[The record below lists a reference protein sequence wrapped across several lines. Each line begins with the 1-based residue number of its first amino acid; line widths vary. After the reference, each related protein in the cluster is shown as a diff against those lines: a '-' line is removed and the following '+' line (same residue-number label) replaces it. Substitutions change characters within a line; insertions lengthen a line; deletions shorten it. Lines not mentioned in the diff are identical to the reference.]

1 MCLHCLEVSCCFCH
15 LTLTSASAGLYLYLY
30 LCPNLYLKPVAIARR
45 LFACCCGKRS
55 GWSASWLLKGKGGR
69 TRKAP
74 DQDSGKDDLHIDIY
88 RVAIRSARVA
98 QTAKEGGEGRF
109 GNRPC
114 FFQDYTMSLCM
125 SALPLITS
133 SLITWFSRINESEI
147 ATLINSQQVLF
158 VNQGMHHFNMKY
170 LCRLIS

>member
-1 MCLHCLEVSCCFCH
+1 MCLHCLAVSCCFCH
-15 LTLTSASAGLYLYLY
+15 LTLTSAPAGLYLYLY
-30 LCPNLYLKPVAIARR
+30 LCPNLFLKPVAIARR

-74 DQDSGKDDLHIDIY
+74 DQDSAKDDLYIDIY

-125 SALPLITS
+125 SALPLITL
-133 SLITWFSRINESEI
+133 SLITWFSRINKS
-147 ATLINSQQVLF
+147 
-158 VNQGMHHFNMKY
+158 
-170 LCRLIS
+170 

>member
-1 MCLHCLEVSCCFCH
+1 MCLHCLAVSCCFCH
-15 LTLTSASAGLYLYLY
+15 LTLTYAPAGLYLYL
-30 LCPNLYLKPVAIARR
+30 CANLFLKPVAISRR

-55 GWSASWLLKGKGGR
+55 GRSASWLLKGKGGR

-88 RVAIRSARVA
+88 RVAIRSAKVA

-109 GNRPC
+109 GKRPC
-114 FFQDYTMSLCM
+114 FFQEYTMSLCM

-133 SLITWFSRINESEI
+133 SLITWYSRINESET
-147 ATLINSQQVLF
+147 ATNINFNQILY
-158 VNQGMHHFNMKY
+158 VNQGMHRYHMWNIFVV
-170 LCRLIS
+170 